1 MTFLQRSAKIYQANS
16 RKKVGIKLYQP
27 KLYWRWKS
35 TKQNKEWHF
44 LWIKGR
50 IYNKISVQD
59 SRTPMY
65 QFKIGKNAK
74 DNQQIRTILFVF
86 NTSL

>member
-1 MTFLQRSAKIYQANS
+1 MTFLQRSAKIYQPNS
-16 RKKVGIKLYQP
+16 RKKVEIKWYQP
-27 KLYWRWKS
+27 KLYWRWKN
-35 TKQNKEWHF
+35 TEQNKKWHF

-59 SRTPMY
+59 SRTSMY
-65 QFKIGKNAK
+65 RFKIVKNAK
-74 DNQQIRTILFVF
+74 DNQQVRMILFVF